1 MFVYGVRCNP
11 NQLRNIP
18 GSVQADYYIDYGI
31 LVFPHYTK
39 TTYVDSHGY
48 LGQYFWTQTK
58 QIVENPTTVA
68 PMDFEHP
75 WITDEEQDILTSMPL
90 GTQASWFYVPKTA

>member
-11 NQLRNIP
+11 NQLRNIS

-39 TTYVDSHGY
+39 TSGLDSHGI
-48 LGQYFWTQTK
+48 LGPYFWGQAK
-58 QIVENPTTVA
+58 QMIEHPSTVVS
-68 PMDFEHP
+68 MDFEHP
-75 WITDEEQDILTSMPL
+75 WITDEEQDILTSMPHSA
-90 GTQASWFYVPKTA
+90 QASWFYVPKTI